1 MPVLADSLDEANE
14 TVIVTLSNS
23 FNNFFTDDDATPSL
37 SIADV
42 SGNETAGNRQFTV
55 TLSAASGQ
63 DVTVNYATSN
73 GTATAGADYTAT
85 SGSLTI
91 AAGATTATF
100 NVGVLADSI
109 DEANE
114 TATLTLS
121 SASNASIS
129 DATAT
134 LTITDDDATPSVDFN
149 ATSSN
154 GAESASS
161 KALTVDLSAA
171 SGRDVTVDYAITGT
185 ATGSGTDFT
194 LANGTLTISAG
205 DTSGTI
211 TIASIINDTLDEANE
226 TVIVTLS
233 SPGNATLGSDKTHT
247 YTINDNDA
255 TPSLSI
261 NDVSGNETA
270 GNRQFTVTLS
280 AASGLAVTVNY
291 ATSDGTA
298 TAGADYTAISATQL
312 TIAAGATTAT
322 FNVGVLADSLD
333 EANET
338 VTLTLSSASSSA
350 SISDATGTL
359 TITDD
364 DATPSLSIADVSGNE
379 TAGNRQF
386 TVTLSA
392 AAGRAVTVNYA
403 TSDGTATAGADYTAI
418 SATQLTI
425 AAGATT
431 ATFNVGVLAD
441 SIDEANETA
450 TLTLSGVSSTAT
462 ISDATATLTITDDDA
477 TPSVDFN
484 ATSSNGAESASSK
497 ALTVDLSA
505 ASGLDV
511 TVDYAITGTATGSGT
526 DFTLANGTLTIS
538 AGDTSGTITIASIIN
553 DTLDEANETV
563 IVTLSSPGNATLG
576 SDKTHTYTINDND
589 ATPSLSIN
597 DVSGNET
604 AGNRQFTV
612 TLSAA
617 SGLAV
622 TVNYATSDGTATAGA
637 DYTAI
642 SATQLTIAAGA
653 TTATFNVG
661 VLADSLDEANETVTL
676 TLSSASSSASI
687 SDATG
692 TLTIT
697 DDDAT
702 PSLSIA
708 DVSGNETAG
717 NRQFTVTL
725 SAAAGRAVTVNYATS
740 DGTATAGADYTAIS
754 ATQLTIAAGA
764 TTATFNVGVLADS
777 IDEANET
784 ATLTLSGVSS
794 TATISDATATL
805 TITDDDATPSVDFN
819 ATSSNGA
826 ESASSKALTVDL
838 SAASGLDVTVDYAIT
853 GTATGSGTDFTLANG
868 TLTISAGDTS
878 GTITI
883 ASIINDTLD
892 EANETV
898 IVTLSSPGN
907 ATLGSDKTHTYT
919 INDNDATPSL
929 SINDVS
935 GNETAGNRQF
945 TVTLSAASGLAV
957 TVNYATS
964 DGTATAGADY
974 TAISATQLT
983 IAAGATTATF
993 NVGVLADSLDEAN
1006 ETVTLTLSSA
1016 SSSASISDATG
1027 TLTITDDDATPSL
1040 SIADVSGNETAGNRQ
1055 FTVTLSAAAGR
1066 AVTVNYATSDGTAT
1080 AGADYTATNGTLT
1093 IAAGATTAT
1102 FNVGVLADSLDEANE
1117 TVTLTLSSATNAS
1130 ISDATATLTIS
1141 DDDNPP
1147 TVDFT
1152 ATSSNGSESVSS
1164 KALTVDL
1171 SAASGLDVTVDY
1183 AITGTATGSGTD
1195 FTLANGTLTISAGDT
1210 SGTITIASIVNDSLR
1225 RE

>member
-1 MPVLADSLDEANE
+1 MSINDVTANNE
-14 TVIVTLSNS
+14 NAANSQFTITLSEAS
-23 FNNFFTDDDATPSL
+23 EQDIT
-37 SIADV
+37 V
-42 SGNETAGNRQFTV
+42 S
-55 TLSAASGQ
+55 
-63 DVTVNYATSN
+63 YATSD
-73 GTATAGADYTAT
+73 GTATAGADYTAISAT
-85 SGSLTI
+85 QLTI

-100 NVGVLADSI
+100 NVGVLADSL

-114 TATLTLS
+114 TVTLTLS
-121 SASNASIS
+121 SAGNATIS
-129 DATAT
+129 DAIGI

-171 SGRDVTVDYAITGT
+171 SGRDVTVNYAITGT

-392 AAGRAVTVNYA
+392 AAGRDVTVNYATSDGTATAGADYTATSGTLTIAAGATTATFNVGVLADSLDEANETVTLTLSSATNASISDATATLTITDDDATPSLSIADVSGNETAGNRQFTVTLSAASGLAVTVNYA

-441 SIDEANETA
+441 SLDEANETV

-462 ISDATATLTITDDDA
+462 ISDATATLTITDD
-477 TPSVDFN
+477 
-484 ATSSNGAESASSK
+484 
-497 ALTVDLSA
+497 
-505 ASGLDV
+505 
-511 TVDYAITGTATGSGT
+511 
-526 DFTLANGTLTIS
+526 
-538 AGDTSGTITIASIIN
+538 
-553 DTLDEANETV
+553 
-563 IVTLSSPGNATLG
+563 
-576 SDKTHTYTINDND
+576 D

-725 SAAAGRAVTVNYATS
+725 SAAAGRDVTVNYATS

-754 ATQLTIAAGA
+754 
-764 TTATFNVGVLADS
+764 
-777 IDEANET
+777 
-784 ATLTLSGVSS
+784 
-794 TATISDATATL
+794 
-805 TITDDDATPSVDFN
+805 
-819 ATSSNGA
+819 
-826 ESASSKALTVDL
+826 
-838 SAASGLDVTVDYAIT
+838 
-853 GTATGSGTDFTLANG
+853 GS
-868 TLTISAGDTS
+868 
-878 GTITI
+878 
-883 ASIINDTLD
+883 
-892 EANETV
+892 
-898 IVTLSSPGN
+898 
-907 ATLGSDKTHTYT
+907 
-919 INDNDATPSL
+919 
-929 SINDVS
+929 
-935 GNETAGNRQF
+935 
-945 TVTLSAASGLAV
+945 
-957 TVNYATS
+957 
-964 DGTATAGADY
+964 
-974 TAISATQLT
+974 LT

-1006 ETVTLTLSSA
+1006 ETVTLTLSGV
-1016 SSSASISDATG
+1016 SSTATISDATA
-1027 TLTITDDDATPSL
+1027 TLTITDDDNPPSL
-1040 SIADVSGNETAGNRQ
+1040 SINDVTAANEDATNRE
-1055 FTVTLSAAAGR
+1055 FTVTLSAASSLE
-1066 AVTVNYATSDGTAT
+1066 VTVNYATSDGTAT
-1080 AGADYTATNGTLT
+1080 AGADRA
-1093 IAAGATTAT
+1093 
-1102 FNVGVLADSLDEANE
+1102 V
-1117 TVTLTLSSATNAS
+1117 SA
-1130 ISDATATLTIS
+1130 LQH
-1141 DDDNPP
+1141 
-1147 TVDFT
+1147 
-1152 ATSSNGSESVSS
+1152 
-1164 KALTVDL
+1164 
-1171 SAASGLDVTVDY
+1171 
-1183 AITGTATGSGTD
+1183 
-1195 FTLANGTLTISAGDT
+1195 
-1210 SGTITIASIVNDSLR
+1210 
-1225 RE
+1225 